1 MNLFKKSKALVL
13 SSIPYR
19 DFDRIVTYF
28 SEIEGL
34 IKVIVLGG
42 NRIKK
47 RLFCEPLSLIEL
59 VYKPKKNDL
68 YAFIEGKVLDSFLN
82 LRESFDHIK
91 AAMALLQITSKSQFP
106 QAPSEKIFLLLTS
119 YLKKLSEFENPQIL
133 VSSFLLKM
141 LLLDGGWTIQTKCSK
156 CRALLDPFY
165 YTHQGYFCKTCT
177 PSKNLSFEVEDIQ
190 KMGDL
195 IYEKSFQNLSKI
207 SLSESLSQKIH
218 RLFELT
224 YQ

>member
-1 MNLFKKSKALVL
+1 MNLFYKSKALVL

-19 DFDRIVTYF
+19 DFDRIVTFF
-28 SEIEGL
+28 SEGEGL
-34 IKVIVLGG
+34 IKVLILGG

-47 RLFCEPLSLIEL
+47 RIFCEPLSLVEL
-59 VYKPKKNDL
+59 IYKPKKNDL
-68 YAFIEGKVLDSFLN
+68 YAFIEGKVVDSFLN
-82 LRESFDHIK
+82 LRESFDHLK
-91 AAMALLQITSKSQFP
+91 AAMSLLQLTSKSQFP
-106 QAPSEKIFLLLTS
+106 HAPSEKIFLLLIS
-119 YLKKLSEFENPQIL
+119 YLKKISEFENPEIL

-156 CRALLDPFY
+156 CKALLDPFY

-177 PSKNLSFEVEDIQ
+177 PSKSLYFEVDEIQ

-207 SLSESLSQKIH
+207 PLTESLSKKIH
-218 RLFELT
+218 SLFELA